1 MPRRERAH
9 FVLDAEE
16 PRDEVLEVRREREQ
30 ELGFRFRIERCGVG
44 ARGAQPSRE
53 PGIGSLQEI
62 DEVPV
67 DPDESF
73 PAVEILELES
83 VGEGERGAQS
93 RW

>member
-1 MPRRERAH
+1 
-9 FVLDAEE
+9 
-16 PRDEVLEVRREREQ
+16 
-30 ELGFRFRIERCGVG
+30 
-44 ARGAQPSRE
+44 
-53 PGIGSLQEI
+53 
-62 DEVPV
+62 VPV